1 MKLRKTF
8 WTTILLLV
16 ALGIGGNPRG
26 AAAEK
31 VEHWSFTT
39 IDYPDAI
46 FTGGL
51 DINAVGDIVGRYVSL
66 DGNMHGYVRSKHG
79 EFTSVDFPGAVLT
92 VAMGINDR
100 GDIVGTYRLP
110 TDSQSARHGF
120 LLSEGEFTTID
131 PPGAVFTNPLGIDS
145 SGRIV
150 GRFCTTVPCS
160 SDRSNVHG
168 FLFADG
174 EFTTIDFPGA
184 VGTNAWKINP
194 RGEIVGG
201 YTGSDGEPHV
211 FLLTEDGFSTID
223 LPAGIPVSL
232 DNGGINPQGDIVFNV
247 CDTAPC
253 TNTSLDSHGF
263 LLGTRGVTLV
273 DFPGA
278 VNTGIFAINHRG
290 DIVGSYNDTSGNRH
304 AFLLKSHGRINRDD
318 NRAKSHACKR
328 SYNHDPHCHGFFR

>member
-1 MKLRKTF
+1 MKLQNTF
-8 WTTILLLV
+8 WTTILFLV

-51 DINAVGDIVGRYVSL
+51 DINTAGDIVGRYVSL
-66 DGNMHGYVRSKHG
+66 DGSMHGYVRSKHG
-79 EFTSVDFPGAVLT
+79 EFTSVDFPGAVST

-100 GDIVGTYRLP
+100 DDIVGTYRLP
-110 TDSQSARHGF
+110 TDSPSARHGF

-201 YTGSDGEPHV
+201 YTGSDGEHYV
-211 FLLTEDGFSTID
+211 FLLTKDGFSTID
-223 LPAGIPVSL
+223 LTADIAVAL

-253 TNTSLDSHGF
+253 TNTSLDFHGF
-263 LLGTRGVTLV
+263 LLGTRGATLV
-273 DFPGA
+273 DLPGA
-278 VNTGIFAINHRG
+278 NGTLLLAINARG
-290 DIVGSYNDTSGNRH
+290 DIVGSYDDTLGNRH
-304 AFLLKSHGRINRDD
+304 AFLLSKKH
-318 NRAKSHACKR
+318 KR
-328 SYNHDPHCHGFFR
+328 PEHKGQTRSVRRR